1 MEELD
6 YEELLEE
13 CGALSNGHFRLS
25 SGRHSDRY
33 LQCQKAFQYP
43 ARAEGLGQGVADLFA
58 DEHIDVV
65 IGPAMGAVALA
76 METGRAV
83 AKRNPEVRVFFAE
96 RDGGRFTLR
105 RGMDLW
111 EGARILVVE
120 DVITTG
126 GSVFEVL
133 YLVES
138 AKAVPIGVGCVVLRG
153 RANFGATPTRSLLQL
168 DLPTYSGDNC
178 PMCKDGTPLVRVGQ
192 KRPQR

>member
-33 LQCQKAFQYP
+33 LQCQKAFQFP
-43 ARAEGLGQGVADLFA
+43 SRAEKLGAGVANLFD
-58 DEHIDVV
+58 DEEIDVV
-65 IGPAMGAVALA
+65 IGPAMGAVSLA
-76 METGRAV
+76 METGRAISR
-83 AKRNPEVRVFFAE
+83 KNKELRVFFAE

-111 EGARILVVE
+111 EGARVLIVE

-133 YLVES
+133 YLVET
-138 AKAVPIGVGCVVLRG
+138 AKAIPVGIGCVVLRG

-168 DLPTYSGDNC
+168 DLPTYSADNC
-178 PMCKDGTPLVRVGQ
+178 PMCKDGIQLVRVGQ
-192 KRPQR
+192 KRPMR